1 MDLFDSLLVFLVT
14 LLIWFWVTTEV
25 AIVTGSVAL
34 ILSMVNLIISIDLYR
49 KKRKGIN

>member
-1 MDLFDSLLVFLVT
+1 MDLLDSFLVFLVT

-34 ILSMVNLIISIDLYR
+34 ILSVVNLIISINLYR
-49 KKRKGIN
+49 EKRKGIN